1 MEDENEFDIEPEF
14 DVQEDQITLT
24 DDADADEVSHPT
36 VSQKK
41 RETNNNK

>member
-14 DVQEDQITLT
+14 DVQEDQIALT

-36 VSQKK
+36 ISQKK
-41 RETNNNK
+41 ERENNNK